1 MGLNVL
7 NNLTSVCGKSQPH
20 ISTMASGYELLITLN
35 KNDIEVSSHP
45 DETYPELIHRLL
57 DNAAE
62 KTASTTAAAAENRI

>member
-1 MGLNVL
+1 
-7 NNLTSVCGKSQPH
+7 
-20 ISTMASGYELLITLN
+20 MASGYELLITLN

-57 DNAAE
+57 DIAAE